1 MLSDGIISIG
11 NNVFSE
17 CEKLTEITI
26 PKSIVKIGINAFN
39 KCENLA
45 TVSYSG
51 TIEEW
56 DSIQIDINN
65 SCLDSARFYCKIPI
79 TTPTIVESE
88 TELKWNFDVSLEKT
102 YANSYVYA
110 VAYDN
115 NNTLI
120 DIIQKP
126 LNISDSTNIE
136 INKNVNID
144 NIKIFVWTDNMQP
157 ITTVWE
163 REI

>member
-1 MLSDGIISIG
+1 MQG
-11 NNVFSE
+11 F
-17 CEKLTEITI
+17 T
-26 PKSIVKIGINAFN
+26 A
-39 KCENLA
+39 
-45 TVSYSG
+45 
-51 TIEEW
+51 
-56 DSIQIDINN
+56 
-65 SCLDSARFYCKIPI
+65 KIPI

-88 TELKWNFDVSLEKT
+88 TEFKWNFDVSVEKT
-102 YANSYVYA
+102 YTNSYVYA

-144 NIKIFVWTDNMQP
+144 NIKIFVWTDNLQP